1 MVPATLEA
9 ELLGTLEPTRR
20 LKEKKKKKRMVRCQ
34 EMVIS
39 LCFGK
44 FILRCL
50 SSILL
55 AMPTQH
61 KSLTVLGENKTR
73 ERFLDVEIIK

>member
-20 LKEKKKKKRMVRCQ
+20 LKEKKKKRMVRCQ

-73 ERFLDVEIIK
+73 ESFLDVEIIK